1 MSFKSIFFTAS
12 LACAVFLIILI
23 LPSTSTLIHPDSS
36 GYLEFSEIRTA
47 FYPAFLSVLLYFG
60 LSIEQIPVI
69 QIIIFSISLFYLL
82 NSLIKICDKR
92 LFLSIFVFLL
102 IGNIWLISL
111 QKTILSESIYIS
123 SNIAA
128 MAALI
133 NFFNTKLTRHI
144 VIFAFLIG
152 ISMGIRPSGI
162 AILALFPVIIFSAKN
177 YFQEFRWK
185 WVFALIFPIIV
196 AQVIETALY
205 RSYHGDIKRGS
216 IMPVIIFG
224 HGAMIEG
231 DFKFN
236 GIHKNVL
243 EQYSKEIDLEFSEV
257 KPFLDKIPYFWLKNQ
272 SLPNYEIYAQ
282 FKVLKEDRRNYFAE
296 IAGVGRDELLMEIGK
311 QRMLQGIDQW
321 IENSLNY
328 YAASWALRVTSFPPF
343 VSDYNTWINNQ
354 DSIPFNK
361 NIKYLPLK
369 GGKNPSMISMIT
381 FPALLIAGIVSGIIG
396 AVFIVLLILGERMP
410 LTLILSGIF
419 SLSVH
424 GMLLFLSFV
433 NVATPRYT
441 TTQFPLLLLTFFMF
455 FLYILSILER
465 RNNRKKS

>member
-1 MSFKSIFFTAS
+1 MLGLAAS
-12 LACAVFLIILI
+12 V
-23 LPSTSTLIHPDSS
+23 
-36 GYLEFSEIRTA
+36 
-47 FYPAFLSVLLYFG
+47 
-60 LSIEQIPVI
+60 
-69 QIIIFSISLFYLL
+69 
-82 NSLIKICDKR
+82 
-92 LFLSIFVFLL
+92 
-102 IGNIWLISL
+102 
-111 QKTILSESIYIS
+111 
-123 SNIAA
+123 
-128 MAALI
+128 
-133 NFFNTKLTRHI
+133 
-144 VIFAFLIG
+144 
-152 ISMGIRPSGI
+152 RPSGV
-162 AILALFPVIIFSAKN
+162 AMFVLFPVVILAASNYLKEFKWSWIFAII
-177 YFQEFRWK
+177 
-185 WVFALIFPIIV
+185 LPIV
-196 AQVIETALY
+196 ATQILESTLY
-205 RSYHGDIKRGS
+205 RGYHGDIKRGS